1 MKGMEKRLGKG
12 LASLITSTR
21 KDEVVMIDINRIQRS
36 VFQPRRYFDEESLRE
51 LAESIKSKG
60 LIEPVIVRLGKD
72 GNYEL
77 VCGERRLRACK
88 IAGINKLPA
97 IIKDISDE
105 EAFEIAL
112 IENIQREDLTPI
124 ELALAFEKL
133 SKMGYTHDEIARKIG
148 KSRSYVTNTVR
159 ILNLPDEVKNLIES
173 GKISLGHA
181 KVLCSIKDENK
192 IKELAKDIV
201 EKNLSVRQ
209 VEEEFRK
216 YKNSA
221 KSSRRDGLADDG
233 VLSSIKEKVKEFF
246 PFADAKVKSGKD
258 FFEISIKVK
267 KENLEKLISAL
278 SNIKK

>member
-36 VFQPRRYFDEESLRE
+36 VFQPRRYFDEESLKE

-60 LIEPVIVRLGKD
+60 LIEPIIVRLGKD

-77 VCGERRLRACK
+77 ICGERRLRACK
-88 IAGINKLPA
+88 IVGINKLPA

-148 KSRSYVTNTVR
+148 KSRSYVTNIMR
-159 ILNLPDEVKNLIES
+159 ILNLPDEIKELIEK

-181 KVLCSIKDENK
+181 KVLSSIKDENK

-201 EKNLSVRQ
+201 EKDMSVRQ
-209 VEEEFRK
+209 VEEELRK
-216 YKNSA
+216 YKNSIRA
-221 KSSRRDGLADDG
+221 SRRDGLADDG

-246 PFADAKVKSGKD
+246 PFADVKVKSGKD
-258 FFEISIKVK
+258 FFEISLKFK
-267 KENLEKLISAL
+267 RENLEKLVSAL
-278 SNIKK
+278 SNTKK